1 MKKMK
6 NLSILATAAV
16 LVVAAGAADAQF
28 TTPRPS
34 PKGVVTQAI
43 GLTDVTVTYSRPGV
57 KGRAIWGD
65 LVPYDKVWRTGANEA
80 TTIAFADD
88 VTVGGQKLP
97 AGTYSLHTIPGK
109 TEWTFIFNKDA
120 KQWGSYSY
128 DEKQDVLR
136 VKAKPEMVATSEEW
150 MEFEFENLSAN
161 GADLT
166 LKWEKLRVAVPIQVD
181 TNAKVLATGR
191 EAAKK
196 AETDAWQVPLR
207 VGGFVLDS
215 KGDLNE
221 ALAMAEKSIKARET
235 FQGFSLKARVL
246 AEQGKKDDAV
256 AAADKALKVA
266 ATQEPKPND
275 EVVKAFEKT
284 AADWK
289 AKK

>member
-1 MKKMK
+1 MKTK
-6 NLSILATAAV
+6 NLSIAVTVAA
-16 LVVAAGAADAQF
+16 LVAAAGAAEAQF

-34 PKGVVTQAI
+34 PGAVVKQTI

-57 KGRAIWGD
+57 KGRTIWGD
-65 LVPYDKVWRTGANEA
+65 LVPWDKVWRTGANEA

-88 VTVGGQKLP
+88 VTVAGQKLT

-128 DEKQDVLR
+128 DEKQDALR
-136 VKAKPEMVATSEEW
+136 VKAKPETAATSEEW

-166 LKWEKLRVAVPIQVD
+166 LKWEKLRVAVPIKVD
-181 TNAKVLATGR
+181 TNAKVLAAGR

-196 AETDAWQVPLR
+196 SEVDAWQVPLR
-207 VGGFVLDS
+207 VGGFLLDS

-221 ALAMAEKSIKARET
+221 ALAMAEKSAKARET
-235 FQGFSLKARVL
+235 FQNLSLKARIL
-246 AEQGKKDDAV
+246 AEQGKKADAS

-266 ATQEPKPND
+266 ATQVDPKPND

-284 AADWK
+284 AAEWK

>member
-1 MKKMK
+1 MKTK
-6 NLSILATAAV
+6 NLSIAVAAAA
-16 LVVAAGAADAQF
+16 LVAAGAAEAQF
-28 TTPRPS
+28 TAPRPS
-34 PKGVVTQAI
+34 PGAVVKQTI

-57 KGRAIWGD
+57 KGRAIWGE
-65 LVPYDKVWRTGANEA
+65 LVPWDKVWRTGANEA

-128 DEKQDVLR
+128 DEKQDALR
-136 VKAKPEMVATSEEW
+136 VKAKPETVATSEEW
-150 MEFEFENLSAN
+150 MEFEFENLTPSS
-161 GADLT
+161 ADLS
-166 LKWEKLRVAVPIQVD
+166 LKWEKLRVSVPIHVD
-181 TNAKVLATGR
+181 TNAKVLAAGR

-221 ALAMAEKSIKARET
+221 AVAMAEKSIKARET
-235 FQGFSLKARVL
+235 FQGFSLKARAL
-246 AEQGKKDDAV
+246 AEQGKKADAV
-256 AAADKALKVA
+256 AAAERALKIA
-266 ATQEPKPND
+266 ATQQDPKPNED
-275 EVVKAFEKT
+275 VVKAFEKT
-284 AADWK
+284 AAEWK